1 MIGRE
6 FQFKTLINDKKKG
19 CRTPSISQGLSR
31 VSTSNLGH
39 IPCASEATMQRP
51 CSQECS
57 TGLLPSLTSHHA
69 PPPRGRGVGT
79 STSHMYKSHA
89 GNFGLV
95 EKICRLSPL
104 HLLGSP
110 KTGTV
115 LSWVA
120 LGLEKAKSQ
129 KKAPKAK
136 TKKNK
141 VPSETNHLRT
151 DPLSV

>member
-1 MIGRE
+1 MNSISFDWTRISIQNTDQRQKEGASNTFYLARLVKGVHLQLGPHPVRIGGNNAE
-6 FQFKTLINDKKKG
+6 TLQPG
-19 CRTPSISQGLSR
+19 LFHWLASLTHLSPRTP
-31 VSTSNLGH
+31 
-39 IPCASEATMQRP
+39 
-51 CSQECS
+51 
-57 TGLLPSLTSHHA
+57 
-69 PPPRGRGVGT
+69 PPGVGGR
-79 STSHMYKSHA
+79 YKSDA

-136 TKKNK
+136 TKKSK
-141 VPSETNHLRT
+141 SPVRPTI
-151 DPLSV
+151 